1 MGEELNNS
9 ETPAFEPF
17 DFECRDGRVV
27 TLRPVILEDA
37 QSFLAYLELVGGE
50 TDFLTFGAGEVGL
63 TVESER
69 KMIHLFTKRGL
80 MFVAEFNGEIVAG
93 ASLRVHGPRP
103 RVKHFSELGISVL
116 RSFWGQG
123 LGTVMMEHTLGWAE
137 DHGVTKLN
145 LGVMRSNERALSMY
159 QRLGFKEEGIITK
172 KFNIR
177 GRYEDEIVMGLD
189 LASS

>member
-1 MGEELNNS
+1 
-9 ETPAFEPF
+9 
-17 DFECRDGRVV
+17 
-27 TLRPVILEDA
+27 
-37 QSFLAYLELVGGE
+37 
-50 TDFLTFGAGEVGL
+50 
-63 TVESER
+63 
-69 KMIHLFTKRGL
+69 
-80 MFVAEFNGEIVAG
+80 
-93 ASLRVHGPRP
+93 
-103 RVKHFSELGISVL
+103 
-116 RSFWGQG
+116 
-123 LGTVMMEHTLGWAE
+123 MMEHTLGWAE